1 MAQTAIA
8 PMSAGIGD
16 TPPKQI
22 QILPMGRLVGRDG
35 RGPYIVRDIQHARQI
50 VAASHAYVG
59 TGDIP
64 IDYDHQLVQTAKTGI
79 AAPAAGW
86 ITRLHARPDGIWGDV
101 QWTERAADHLSH
113 REYRHVSPVVFY
125 DPKSGAVARIHSASL
140 TNTPNLELQA
150 VASQQDQT
158 TMNDETAARI
168 RALLNL
174 DDAADDATVLQA
186 IANLVGMVVRLAGA
200 GAPDAGTDAAACS
213 ATTAPHPQ
221 VAMMAQRLA
230 TSERALHSTSVDT
243 IVGGAMRQGKVT
255 PAMKDWA
262 VACCNADPGN
272 FQALMSVM
280 PVIVA
285 PGALLP
291 NTPPPQDGE
300 ERITLRQQI
309 HRNLGLPADAPAK
322 TR

>member
-1 MAQTAIA
+1 
-8 PMSAGIGD
+8 
-16 TPPKQI
+16 
-22 QILPMGRLVGRDG
+22 
-35 RGPYIVRDIQHARQI
+35 
-50 VAASHAYVG
+50 
-59 TGDIP
+59 
-64 IDYDHQLVQTAKTGI
+64 
-79 AAPAAGW
+79 
-86 ITRLHARPDGIWGDV
+86 
-101 QWTERAADHLSH
+101 
-113 REYRHVSPVVFY
+113 
-125 DPKSGAVARIHSASL
+125 
-140 TNTPNLELQA
+140 
-150 VASQQDQT
+150 
-158 TMNDETAARI
+158 MNDETAARI